1 MSDDQV
7 TIETPEHIEVQY
19 ELAGIGSRALAGIFD
34 FVLQGTLTVLVVW
47 GLIWL
52 GLVLKLPDI
61 LGVVGAIVIASMG
74 FLAFTVYY
82 VTAEMLTGGQSPG
95 KRLAGLRVIGVDG
108 RPITFLQS
116 VLRNVIRA
124 VDMMPFF
131 YSVGLVSVF
140 ASSRA
145 QRLGDMVAGTIVVKE
160 RVYALPEQT
169 APPPARTPS
178 PPPHRPPRP
187 PPPPD
192 EKPDACLPYPQSCRP
207 SRPSPHSRRPPPGT
221 SINPLILIKSY
232 GPAGAAR
239 IREIPCI
246 PRASLCSRGVS
257 GQRNSRFAHS
267 AIHPGR
273 RRPKLRSPM

>member
-34 FVLQGTLTVLVVW
+34 FLLQGTLTVLVVW

-52 GLVLKLPDI
+52 GLVLKLQDM
-61 LGVVGAIVIASMG
+61 LGVVGAIIVASMG

-95 KRLAGLRVIGVDG
+95 KRIAGLRVIGVDG

-116 VLRNVIRA
+116 ALRNVIRA

-160 RVYALPEQT
+160 RLYALPEQT
-169 APPPARTPS
+169 APLADETAPQPLPPQVEARLRGSLHLLTAADVAAAERVVERRHELQPPLRRQLVRQIGEALLAKMPHVPPADF
-178 PPPHRPPRP
+178 
-187 PPPPD
+187 PD
-192 EKPDACLPYPQSCRP
+192 QERFLEAVVRLWRE
-207 SRPSPHSRRPPPGT
+207 RR
-221 SINPLILIKSY
+221 L
-232 GPAGAAR
+232 
-239 IREIPCI
+239 
-246 PRASLCSRGVS
+246 
-257 GQRNSRFAHS
+257 
-267 AIHPGR
+267 
-273 RRPKLRSPM
+273 